1 MLAMMA
7 VKVVMGEVVM
17 VRMVRGGVPGDGDD
31 GVCDNLV
38 GENDNG
44 DDGDH
49 GFDGDS
55 DEVGNDDDGTARG
68 GDSSWG
74 CDGW

>member
-1 MLAMMA
+1 
-7 VKVVMGEVVM
+7 MG
-17 VRMVRGGVPGDGDD
+17 
-31 GVCDNLV
+31 DNLV

-55 DEVGNDDDGTARG
+55 DEVGDDDDDDGTARG

-74 CDGW
+74 CDVW